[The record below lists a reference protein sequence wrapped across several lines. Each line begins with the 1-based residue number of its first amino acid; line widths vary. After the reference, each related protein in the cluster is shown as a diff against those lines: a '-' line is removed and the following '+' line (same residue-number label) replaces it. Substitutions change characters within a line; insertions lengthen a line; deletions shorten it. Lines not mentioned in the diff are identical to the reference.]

1 MHVLHSVPQP
11 SGILLQ
17 APHIEAPTQEFRV
30 RFFSPGYVN
39 VLRFEPGWRWV
50 RVLAT
55 TAQGAILTAR
65 YHYSRGTDF
74 QMDPLA
80 ASP

>member
-11 SGILLQ
+11 SRILLQ

-30 RFFSPGYVN
+30 RFFSPGYVS
-39 VLRFEPGWRWV
+39 VLRFEPGWRWI

-55 TAQGAILTAR
+55 TAQGAIHIAR
-65 YHYSRGTDF
+65 YHYGRGTGFRLDS
-74 QMDPLA
+74 LTA
-80 ASP
+80 